1 MSKDYL
7 KKDFWKN
14 IHFER
19 LVVWY
24 GVNWKI
30 IHFFRSI
37 HSAKCAFFYSSISSN
52 HPGAKSVVRRAFNSV
67 LQTAATTLSFY
78 SVFFFFGHTDRKIIW
93 IFPYKPSPSRMEQT
107 HIYVWLEKYSCICCI
122 CDRFGVMRRFALY
135 FGAVHIWRWTKCRVT
150 MHFQTLGVKMLA
162 QNGYNCFHYMLL
174 DMKIHLNKREQHCF
188 PKM

>member
-107 HIYVWLEKYSCICCI
+107 HMSGWKSTVASAASATGSVLCEDSDYILVQCTFDGEHGSPCTFNHWVWRC
-122 CDRFGVMRRFALY
+122 
-135 FGAVHIWRWTKCRVT
+135 
-150 MHFQTLGVKMLA
+150 
-162 QNGYNCFHYMLL
+162 
-174 DMKIHLNKREQHCF
+174 
-188 PKM
+188 